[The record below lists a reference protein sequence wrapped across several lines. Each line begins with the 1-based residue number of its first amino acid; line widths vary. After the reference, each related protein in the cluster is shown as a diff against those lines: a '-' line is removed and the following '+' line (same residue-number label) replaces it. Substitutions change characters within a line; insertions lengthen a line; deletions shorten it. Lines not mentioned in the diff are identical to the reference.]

1 MRSFREL
8 LQQVE
13 ECHDA
18 EVARLRDYCAELE
31 QHMDA
36 NPSTRRRRGQE
47 AQGTSLL
54 GSMVR
59 CPCWTPVPIPLPP
72 PSLRMD
78 RGNAQG
84 TSPPFREEPK
94 EAVHAETSAPP
105 QAELLEPVPFQC
117 TFGEEVQ
124 QLGFRINWSGERPS
138 IESIQEGAAYQSGIR
153 EMDTILAINGTD
165 TQHQT
170 RDDLLPLLRERPLQL
185 SMTRSSNTQDD
196 NIPSPASSS
205 RDVADVTIAVPQ
217 AVRGKYQFDQGNRT
231 ASFGMM
237 ADSYEL
243 QEMVKEFSTGG
254 SRRESVTGAKI
265 GLKKYVEEE
274 DVKETMVS
282 KTVRL
287 FTGPDIS
294 KVPDADDGLLSKAR
308 RLATD
313 FAGWWDSLKEPDR
326 DSATHRALESR
337 WFRVTSAMVIVIN
350 AIVVTWLTD
359 WSLQHSGRNMPPG
372 FEVVDLAF
380 LLFYAAEI
388 GMKFYVHRG
397 YFFANEN
404 AAWNIFDLI
413 LVIFSSFDVAA
424 NWPSSSDDE
433 APPNN
438 LGYMRVFRMFKFAKI
453 LRTIRIIAFVR
464 ELSMMLESFRQC
476 VIAMFW
482 GLVLLLF
489 LLYVFALVFAQG
501 VASVSA
507 HEGGVL
513 REDVMST
520 FGSVGDSM
528 LSLYMAVTGGNDW
541 SVYYEATIA
550 MGSFYPVVFLSYTFF
565 FIFALFNILT
575 GVFVERAV
583 AAALPDREELIA
595 QERKKIL
602 KQVEDL
608 RALFKA
614 LDSDRSGKIS
624 KAEFLA
630 DMEDDRI
637 VSYMHTL
644 GLDMHD
650 AEHFFDLLASDRN
663 QQEVDIDTFI
673 EHCMSMKGTATA
685 MDLHKQLV
693 QVNKVLD
700 KLTAW
705 ELSNWPALFATL
717 QEQGEPRR

>member
-1 MRSFREL
+1 ML
-8 LQQVE
+8 
-13 ECHDA
+13 
-18 EVARLRDYCAELE
+18 
-31 QHMDA
+31 
-36 NPSTRRRRGQE
+36 
-47 AQGTSLL
+47 
-54 GSMVR
+54 
-59 CPCWTPVPIPLPP
+59 
-72 PSLRMD
+72 
-78 RGNAQG
+78 
-84 TSPPFREEPK
+84 
-94 EAVHAETSAPP
+94 
-105 QAELLEPVPFQC
+105 
-117 TFGEEVQ
+117 
-124 QLGFRINWSGERPS
+124 
-138 IESIQEGAAYQSGIR
+138 
-153 EMDTILAINGTD
+153 
-165 TQHQT
+165 
-170 RDDLLPLLRERPLQL
+170 
-185 SMTRSSNTQDD
+185 
-196 NIPSPASSS
+196 
-205 RDVADVTIAVPQ
+205 
-217 AVRGKYQFDQGNRT
+217 
-231 ASFGMM
+231 
-237 ADSYEL
+237 ADSQDMHEL
-243 QEMVKEFSTGG
+243 IQNFSSGHM
-254 SRRESVTGAKI
+254 RRESTNTAKI

-274 DVKETMVS
+274 DIKETMVS
-282 KTVRL
+282 RTVRL
-287 FTGPDIS
+287 FTGPDIDTATGNS
-294 KVPDADDGLLSKAR
+294 IVNKAR
-308 RLATD
+308 LAAVN
-313 FAGWWDSLKEPDR
+313 FAEWWDSLLEPER
-326 DSATHRALESR
+326 SGRAQDTLESR
-337 WFRVTSAMVIVIN
+337 WFRIMSAMVIVVN

-372 FEVVDLAF
+372 FEIVDLAF
-380 LLFYAAEI
+380 LLFYALEI
-388 GMKFYVHRG
+388 ALKFYVHRG

-424 NWPSSSDDE
+424 NWPTSGEDE

-501 VASVSA
+501 VASHVA
-507 HEGGVL
+507 TTHATGDL
-513 REDVMST
+513 DADIMFA
-520 FGSVGDSM
+520 FGSVGTSM

-541 SVYYEATIA
+541 SVYYEATIG
-550 MGSFYPVVFLSYTFF
+550 MGSFYPLVFLSYTFF

-650 AEHFFDLLASDRN
+650 AEHFFDLVSNDKN
-663 QQEVDIDTFI
+663 DKEVDIDTFI

-685 MDLHKQLV
+685 MDLHKQMV
-693 QVNKVLD
+693 QVNRVLD

-705 ELSNWPALFATL
+705 ELSNWPELFAVL
-717 QEQGEPRR
+717 QEKHREAS

>member
-1 MRSFREL
+1 MQKHRRRHKRNCRSPCLSNARSAKKCSSSVFASTGPEKGHPLSPSRRAPL
-8 LQQVE
+8 TKDAGLQIIRKCVTS
-13 ECHDA
+13 D
-18 EVARLRDYCAELE
+18 ARLSPGVCSCLAD
-31 QHMDA
+31 
-36 NPSTRRRRGQE
+36 
-47 AQGTSLL
+47 QG
-54 GSMVR
+54 
-59 CPCWTPVPIPLPP
+59 
-72 PSLRMD
+72 
-78 RGNAQG
+78 
-84 TSPPFREEPK
+84 
-94 EAVHAETSAPP
+94 
-105 QAELLEPVPFQC
+105 
-117 TFGEEVQ
+117 
-124 QLGFRINWSGERPS
+124 
-138 IESIQEGAAYQSGIR
+138 GIR
-153 EMDTILAINGTD
+153 ETDTILAINGTD

-185 SMTRSSNTQDD
+185 SMTRTSNTQED

-205 RDVADVTIAVPQ
+205 RDVTDVTIAVPQ

-237 ADSYEL
+237 TDSYEL
-243 QEMVKEFSTGG
+243 QEMVQEFSTGG
-254 SRRESVTGAKI
+254 SRRESVAGAKI

-287 FTGPDIS
+287 FTGPDMS

-313 FAGWWDSLKEPDR
+313 FAEWWDSLKEPER

-507 HEGGVL
+507 HEGGVV

-685 MDLHKQLV
+685 MDLHKQMV